1 MVHVNM
7 FHYFRIPYF
16 TCTFFTKFIY
26 NEYIG
31 PYILSHIVSKKF
43 ASEPPESS
51 INLVVRVLIMD
62 GLVWALCSVVSDLA
76 CAM

>member
-31 PYILSHIVSKKF
+31 PYFLSHIVSKFF

-62 GLVWALCSVVSDLA
+62 GLVWALCLL
-76 CAM
+76 